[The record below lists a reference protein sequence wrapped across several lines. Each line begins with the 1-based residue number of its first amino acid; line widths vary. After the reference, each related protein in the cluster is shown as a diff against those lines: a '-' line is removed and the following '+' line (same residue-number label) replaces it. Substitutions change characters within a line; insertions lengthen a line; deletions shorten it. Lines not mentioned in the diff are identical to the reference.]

1 MLVTPVLPQ
10 SRQVFQLVQVASK
23 GSQRGFLQVFK
34 CGMERHVTFL
44 ERGNY
49 FGNLYQIASPTTL
62 SRGNPTLERKLT
74 REIKSKIAP
83 SCSSSISDL
92 PAGEP
97 VRRYRQHSGWQPQR
111 ATYRTSIATAT
122 RW

>member
-1 MLVTPVLPQ
+1 MLVAPVLAQ
-10 SRQVFQLVQVASK
+10 SREVFQLVEAANK

-34 CGMERHVTFL
+34 CGMECHVTFL

-49 FGNLYQIASPTTL
+49 FGNLHEIPSPTTL

-83 SCSSSISDL
+83 SCSSGINDL
-92 PAGEP
+92 PAGVP
-97 VRRYRQHSGWQPQR
+97 ICRDRQYPK
-111 ATYRTSIATAT
+111 
-122 RW
+122 